1 MLFHF
6 YSRAEFEGVDVLG
19 QERGCGWRALVAAEH
34 SRVDEEVRN
43 EGVACEGRHGQPDSS
58 RRPNA
63 EDTAAA
69 PC

>member
-1 MLFHF
+1 M
-6 YSRAEFEGVDVLG
+6 LG
-19 QERGCGWRALVAAEH
+19 QERGRASHSRVAAEH

-43 EGVACEGRHGQPDSS
+43 EGVACVGRHGQPDSS